1 MHVNKLTIKTY
12 KVCKLKVWIF
22 YWWKQW
28 AWFLYVQKCS
38 DFFLSFFLIVK
49 MGVSCSSNTW
59 LFFWACVIFSFTH
72 IISRDDNVARRVR
85 RIWSLLLPRM
95 VLSYPIFVSPRMT
108 GKIFL
113 PHSCPLGP
121 CKAPPHP
128 IKLYFVL
135 ICP

>member
-1 MHVNKLTIKTY
+1 MSINLL
-12 KVCKLKVWIF
+12 LKHTKFANWRFEFFIGENNE
-22 YWWKQW
+22 
-28 AWFLYVQKCS
+28 LNGVQKCS
-38 DFFLSFFLIVK
+38 DFFLSFLLIVK

-72 IISRDDNVARRVR
+72 IISRDDNVAGRVR

-95 VLSYPIFVSPRMT
+95 VLSYPIFVSPHMT
-108 GKIFL
+108 RKIFL
-113 PHSCPLGP
+113 PHSWPLGP
-121 CKAPPHP
+121 CKASPHP